1 MQIVLE
7 QNGGR
12 YSYKKG
18 VWIISAKSGL
28 KPVEITEGRE
38 SIELNPILS
47 VGGVIVH
54 IKGTD
59 TYLGSEE
66 MVTNLKDSL
75 ETNPHYS
82 YKEHSKVL
90 GAKMGKTI
98 PILEV
103 KIDGL
108 EESVSKQKE
117 KGKFAGVKEV
127 KWSLENNYK
136 GLIEQIN
143 WTLSPS
149 FSKPKDEY
157 KVYDLN
163 LTGDYSVAGLPITPL
178 DENKRIPE
186 DVLANN
192 LKVINDRVAQ
202 LKVDFKI
209 ITDTF
214 YFGKVTPTSTTT
226 YNVLA
231 SAEGE
236 EFSVQVVEKES
247 VIASTV
253 STPTA
258 EQAKEQTKAVESVKA
273 ELEALKNEAAAA
285 NAETGIAKP
294 PIETWKVKAVG
305 IRTILG
311 GSSINIYPPNPEFP
325 LNEKGTPKEKRIGE
339 LKLNATFS
347 GYLFKTLPNGNTLWA
362 VQNSTDKTASGYVY
376 QLPKRHKIVKA

>member
-1 MQIVLE
+1 MQIGLE
-7 QNGGR
+7 QNQQR
-12 YSYKKG
+12 YSYSSG
-18 VWIISAKSGL
+18 VWKISASNDI
-28 KPVEITEGRE
+28 KPIEITEG
-38 SIELNPILS
+38 SQNIELTPLLS
-47 VGGVIVH
+47 VSGVIVH
-54 IKGTD
+54 IVGTD

-66 MVTNLKDSL
+66 LVKNLADSFRS
-75 ETNPHYS
+75 NPHFS
-82 YKEHSKVL
+82 YKEHSKIL

-98 PILEV
+98 PILQV
-103 KIDGL
+103 KIGGL

-117 KGKFAGVKEV
+117 KGRFAGVKEV
-127 KWSLENNYK
+127 KWSLENSYK

-143 WTLSPS
+143 WTLSPQS
-149 FSKPKDEY
+149 PKPKDEY

-163 LTGDYSVAGLPITPL
+163 LTGDYSVTSLPITPL
-178 DENKRIPE
+178 DDTKRIPE

>member
-66 MVTNLKDSL
+66 TVTNLKDSL

-117 KGKFAGVKEV
+117 KGRFAGVKEV
-127 KWSLENNYK
+127 KWSLEDNYK

-163 LTGDYSVAGLPITPL
+163 QNEVTNYL
-178 DENKRIPE
+178 DI
-186 DVLANN
+186 L
-192 LKVINDRVAQ
+192 L
-202 LKVDFKI
+202 
-209 ITDTF
+209 
-214 YFGKVTPTSTTT
+214 
-226 YNVLA
+226 
-231 SAEGE
+231 
-236 EFSVQVVEKES
+236 
-247 VIASTV
+247 
-253 STPTA
+253 
-258 EQAKEQTKAVESVKA
+258 KEQTDS
-273 ELEALKNEAAAA
+273 N
-285 NAETGIAKP
+285 
-294 PIETWKVKAVG
+294 
-305 IRTILG
+305 RTVWM
-311 GSSINIYPPNPEFP
+311 PN
-325 LNEKGTPKEKRIGE
+325 
-339 LKLNATFS
+339 
-347 GYLFKTLPNGNTLWA
+347 
-362 VQNSTDKTASGYVY
+362 
-376 QLPKRHKIVKA
+376 

>member
-1 MQIVLE
+1 MQIKLE

-18 VWIISAKSGL
+18 VWIISAKSDI
-28 KPVEITEGRE
+28 KPIEITEGRE
-38 SIELNPILS
+38 SIELNPLLS

-54 IKGTD
+54 IVGTD

-66 MVTNLKDSL
+66 MITNLKDSL

-82 YKEHSKVL
+82 YKEHSKIL

-103 KIDGL
+103 KISGL
-108 EESVSKQKE
+108 EESISKQKE
-117 KGKFAGVKEV
+117 KGRFAGVKEV
-127 KWSLENNYK
+127 KWSLEDNYK

-143 WTLSPS
+143 WTLSPQS
-149 FSKPKDEY
+149 PKPKDEY

-163 LTGDYSVAGLPITPL
+163 LTGDYSVASLPITPL
-178 DENKRIPE
+178 DDTKRIPE

-192 LKVINDRVAQ
+192 LKVINDRISQ
-202 LKVDFKI
+202 LKADFKI

-247 VIASTV
+247 VIASTI
-253 STPTA
+253 STPAA
-258 EQAKEQTKAVESVKA
+258 EQAKEQTKQVEAVKA

-285 NAETGIAKP
+285 NAETGTSKP
-294 PIETWKVKAVG
+294 TIEKWKVKAVG
-305 IRTILG
+305 IRTILA
-311 GSSINIYPPNPEFP
+311 GSSINIYPPIPEFP
-325 LNEKGTPKEKRIGE
+325 LNEKGGPKEKSIGKF
-339 LKLNATFS
+339 KLNETFS

-362 VQNSTDKTASGYVY
+362 VQGPSDKTASGYVY
-376 QLPKRHKIVKA
+376 QSPKVHKIVKA